1 MKALVT
7 GASSGLG
14 RDMARELA
22 RRGYD
27 LILVARRTELLHKLA
42 EELHAEHEVT
52 CQAIGVDLSD
62 APAIRQ
68 LYDQLRQED
77 ISVLINNAGFGLF
90 GQFEAT
96 DLERE
101 LEMINVNIRAV
112 HMLTKLFLR
121 DFRKKNDGYILNVAS
136 SAGFMAGPLMSTYY
150 ATKNYVLRL
159 TQAIAEELHQ
169 AGSKVKVS
177 ALCPGPVDTEFNH
190 VAKVHFTV
198 PALKSQDVAMLAI
211 EQLFHGKTIIIPGVF
226 MKLTIF
232 ARRFAP
238 EAVVTRIAY
247 HCQSSKASGK
257 TL

>member
-27 LILVARRTELLHKLA
+27 LILVARRTDLLQKLA
-42 EELHAEHEVT
+42 EELQAEHEVA
-52 CQAIGVDLSD
+52 CQAIGIDLSD
-62 APAIRQ
+62 AQAIRQ

-96 DLERE
+96 DLDRE

-169 AGSKVKVS
+169 TGSKVKIS
-177 ALCPGPVDTEFNH
+177 ALCPGPVDTEFNR
-190 VAKVHFTV
+190 VARVHFTV

-211 EQLFHGKTIIIPGVF
+211 EQLFRGKIIIIPGAF
-226 MKLTIF
+226 MKLTLF

-257 TL
+257 TV